1 MASNAVSSLS
11 PSRQA
16 AVAAFVSRIRRALGT
31 NLVDVRLF
39 GSCARGDHR
48 PDSDIDIAIIVAGR
62 RVPAEDLAID
72 IAFDVN
78 VEHDVYISPRVIERS
93 VLSHPV
99 WSTTGFVTSLE
110 REGIPL

>member
-1 MASNAVSSLS
+1 MTSNAVNSLS

-16 AVAAFVSRIRRALGT
+16 AVATFVSRIRRALGT

-39 GSCARGDHR
+39 GSCARGDDR
-48 PDSDIDIAIIVAGR
+48 PDSDIDIAIVVAGH
-62 RVPAEDLAID
+62 RVQAEDLAID

-78 VEHDVYISPRVIERS
+78 LEHDLYISPRVIEQS
-93 VLSHPV
+93 VLAHPV
-99 WSTTGFVTSLE
+99 WRTTGFVTSLE